1 MFAIRRKSNGRIV
14 TSQTGTAEGDVRQLH
29 IDQWT
34 KTCGEPV
41 EYVSGTDEEIADL
54 WKAQNEADATYSDK
68 RKSEYPDIGDQLDMI
83 YHAGFGGDE
92 FQEAIK
98 RVKEKFPKGD

>member
-1 MFAIRRKSNGRIV
+1 MKFIKQKS
-14 TSQTGTAEGDVRQLH
+14 TGQIIHRESPYTD
-29 IDQWT
+29 
-34 KTCGEPV
+34 KTLDNAV
-41 EYVSGTDEEIADL
+41 FTHNINKADL
-54 WKAQNEADATYSDK
+54 EVVEENWTEDEWTVAMNNQLPYGER

-98 RVKEKFPKGD
+98 RVKEKFPKGAN